1 MTERQRTGRSY
12 DRVAGD
18 YAAQILDELK
28 HKPFDR
34 AMLDAFAELAGRG
47 SVADVGCGPGHVGA
61 YLAGRGVRA
70 VGLDLS
76 PGMCAIALKTSSLP
90 ACAGDMTAL
99 PLRSAALTGLV
110 CFYAVIH
117 LDADQRAAAYREF
130 ARVLGEGGVALI
142 AFHTSDSENRTGDSR
157 TINEWWGHDVNLTFH
172 FLDADGELLELRE
185 AGLQLIARLDRGPHA
200 RLEHESNRSYLF
212 VRRLRG

>member
-1 MTERQRTGRSY
+1 MMERQRTGRSY

-34 AMLDAFAELAGRG
+34 AMIDAFAEIACRG

-61 YLAGRGVRA
+61 YLAGCGVRT

-76 PGMCAIALKTSSLP
+76 PGMCAIALKASSLP

-99 PLRSAALTGLV
+99 PLRTGALSGLV

-130 ARVLGEGGVALI
+130 ARVLGSGGVALI
-142 AFHTSDSENRTGDSR
+142 AFHTSDSENRTGESR
-157 TINEWWGHDVNLTFH
+157 TIDEWWGHDVNLTFH
-172 FLDADGELLELRE
+172 FLDADGEVLELRE
-185 AGLQLIARLDRGPHA
+185 AGLQLIARLDRTPHA

-212 VRRLRG
+212 VRRAGG

>member
-34 AMLDAFAELAGRG
+34 AMLDAFAEIAGRG
-47 SVADVGCGPGHVGA
+47 SLADVGCGPGHVGA
-61 YLAGRGVRA
+61 YLAGRGVRT
-70 VGLDLS
+70 VGMDLS
-76 PGMCAIALKTSSLP
+76 PGMCAIARKASSLP
-90 ACAGDMTAL
+90 VCAGDMTAL
-99 PLRSAALTGLV
+99 PLRTRSLTGLV

-142 AFHTSDSENRTGDSR
+142 AFHTSDSENRTGESR
-157 TINEWWGHDVNLTFH
+157 TIDEWWGHDVNLTFH
-172 FLDADGELLELRE
+172 FLDADGEVLELRE
-185 AGLQLIARLDRGPHA
+185 AGLQLIARLDRSPHA

-212 VRRLRG
+212 VRRARG

>member
-1 MTERQRTGRSY
+1 MTQRQRTGRSY

-34 AMLDAFAELAGRG
+34 ALLDAFVELAGRG

-61 YLAGRGVRA
+61 YLADRSVRT

-76 PGMCAIALKTSSLP
+76 SGMCEIAHKTSSLP
-90 ACAGDMTAL
+90 AFAGDMTAL
-99 PLRSAALTGLV
+99 PLRSGALSGLV

-117 LDADQRAAAYREF
+117 LDADQRVAAYREF
-130 ARVLGEGGVALI
+130 ARVLGDGGVALI
-142 AFHTSDSENRTGDSR
+142 AFHTSDSENRTGESR
-157 TINEWWGHDVNLTFH
+157 TIDEWWGHDVDLTFH
-172 FLDADGELLELRE
+172 FLDADGEVLELRE
-185 AGLQLIARLDRGPHA
+185 AGLRLIARLDRSPHL

-212 VRRLRG
+212 VRRARG